1 MSFSCGVTLV
11 FISARA
17 IMLSIFLLVV
27 FLYLFIFYRDSFIK
41 KKVVYKH

>member
-27 FLYLFIFYRDSFIK
+27 FLYLFIFYRESFI